1 MPGGTGE
8 ARAEETA
15 TQAGAARMT
24 VRRMGFAYPPAMSG
38 HWNRKRPEF
47 SQIVNAASLA
57 MPYLDTAFEKSA
69 RRAHA
74 RESPKR
80 G

>member
-1 MPGGTGE
+1 MPGG
-8 ARAEETA
+8 AEEAACTSD
-15 TQAGAARMT
+15 ARMT

-57 MPYLDTAFEKSA
+57 PYLDPAFEKSA
-69 RRAHA
+69 RRALA
-74 RESPKR
+74 REAPKR